1 MLQDAVRGQQQ
12 SMGLE
17 PGLAEQMLQ
26 QINDGVI
33 QMENQGKPA
42 VLLVASTIR
51 LWLASLVKSNNKGLH
66 VLAYDEIPA
75 EKRIRVVGTVGN
87 AQAA

>member
-1 MLQDAVRGQQQ
+1 
-12 SMGLE
+12 
-17 PGLAEQMLQ
+17 MLQ
-26 QINDGVI
+26 QINEGVI
-33 QMENQGKPA
+33 EMENQGKPA

-51 LWLASLVKSNNKGLH
+51 LWLASLVKSNHRGLY

-75 EKRIRVVGTVGN
+75 EKQIRVVGTVGS

>member
-1 MLQDAVRGQQQ
+1 
-12 SMGLE
+12 
-17 PGLAEQMLQ
+17 
-26 QINDGVI
+26 
-33 QMENQGKPA
+33 
-42 VLLVASTIR
+42 
-51 LWLASLVKSNNKGLH
+51 VKSNNKGLH